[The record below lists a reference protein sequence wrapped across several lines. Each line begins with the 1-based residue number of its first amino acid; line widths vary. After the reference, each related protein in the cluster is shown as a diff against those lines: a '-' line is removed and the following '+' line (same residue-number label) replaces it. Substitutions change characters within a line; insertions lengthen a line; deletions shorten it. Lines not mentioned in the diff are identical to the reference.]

1 VPETIAGRDHDAPC
15 WWSAPA
21 SGAAC
26 QCRVYCQAGA
36 ETELENQRTIM
47 VQGVLRNSATMSG
60 WKTPRRVH
68 SGEGKGLIY
77 TAEKFRKQE
86 ACVVKGLV
94 VSVSTVPDKS

>member
-1 VPETIAGRDHDAPC
+1 
-15 WWSAPA
+15 
-21 SGAAC
+21 
-26 QCRVYCQAGA
+26 
-36 ETELENQRTIM
+36 
-47 VQGVLRNSATMSG
+47 MSG